1 MGTRPTSEY
10 TPYLRSISFRSDLP
24 VDSATDHPRILTVET
39 RIAKMPIKTV
49 FLLIKQN
56 PELYGLLKLSPKSNQ
71 EAYREYSSVLPPFPN
86 RQDAPPHKPFSVYGF
101 IKDNATIIRRFIPR
115 FPLSFLPLFSHTD
128 WSQSGMPQW
137 QTRKPRTSRRPKI
150 HEKPK
155 LPGEIIT
162 PPPSH
167 SKTPSPK
174 PPPQINYINN

>member
-39 RIAKMPIKTV
+39 RIAKMSIKTV

-86 RQDAPPHKPFSVYGF
+86 RQDAPPHEPFSVYGF

-115 FPLSFLPLFSHTD
+115 FPLSSSPS
-128 WSQSGMPQW
+128 SPI
-137 QTRKPRTSRRPKI
+137 QT
-150 HEKPK
+150 
-155 LPGEIIT
+155 G
-162 PPPSH
+162 PSLACH
-167 SKTPSPK
+167 NGRQENPVRHDAQKSTRNQNSPAK
-174 PPPQINYINN
+174 S